1 MTEGRKIMAIIK
13 CKMCGGVLDIRED
26 MTIAECEYC
35 GTKQTLP
42 QINNEQ
48 ILNMLNRA
56 NYLRQQCEFDRA
68 AEIYEKVASRVD
80 NDAEIYWSMV
90 LCRYGIEYV
99 DDPVTNKKVPTCHR
113 TQYESI
119 LKDADYLQALKYADG
134 VQKSLYEKEAV
145 YIDSILK
152 KALEISNKEKPFDVF
167 ICYKENDE
175 EGNRTPDSV
184 LAQEIYYQLTDEG
197 FKVFF
202 SRITLEDKLGT
213 AYEPYIFAALNS
225 AKVMVVVGTCHE
237 YINSVWVKNEWSRF
251 IKLMQNNKNKALIP
265 AYRDMDPY
273 DLPDE
278 LSMFQAQ
285 DMSKLGF
292 MQDLVRGIKKII
304 NSGSEAEQ
312 ENIRGNAYAETL
324 KTVTYSIE
332 PLLKR
337 TFMFLEDGEWERAD
351 DFCERILNIEPE
363 CGEAYL
369 GKLMAK
375 LKINKKSDFDTNSVV
390 FDNEP
395 LYDKILRFGSDKL
408 KEEVKNYSKLSYY
421 NVYIEKMSKAED
433 DREYMGC
440 YENFMKIS
448 DVKDAKGLAK
458 ECRQK
463 AVEYQRNYIEN
474 QMKSIFNSDENK
486 KSKEAA
492 RKHYD
497 SIYAD
502 GGLKQKIASFID
514 IEENRDFIKNSLM
527 ELAREEK
534 KLSIIIKYDDIRRVD
549 DGFELMKELEKCT
562 DPKDMS
568 EIDKYIGKTKKKIR
582 NMMETNHNN
591 IKYFD
596 DGYKLIRELGN
607 SDATVDKSVID
618 EYLTKTR
625 EKIENMLEASFYKC
639 YNEGRCYAF
648 LDNLQM
654 CKASGISDK
663 ILDEYID
670 KTNLKIKEIQKNE
683 RMLQYI
689 RIAVVSGIIFF
700 IVILFVILGQM

>member
-1 MTEGRKIMAIIK
+1 MAVLK
-13 CKMCGGVLDIRED
+13 CKMCGGDLNVTED
-26 MTIAECEYC
+26 SKVVECEFC

-48 ILNMLNRA
+48 ILNMINRA

-113 TQYESI
+113 TQYESV

-134 VQKSLYEKEAV
+134 VQKSLYEKEAA
-145 YIDSILK
+145 YIDNILK
-152 KALEISNKEKPFDVF
+152 KTLEISNKEKPFDVF

-175 EGNRTPDSV
+175 GGQRTPDSV

-225 AKVMVVVGTCHE
+225 AKVMVVVGTRPE

-251 IKLMQNNKNKALIP
+251 IKLMQKDKNKTIIP

-304 NSGSEAEQ
+304 NSGSGAVQKDISE
-312 ENIRGNAYAETL
+312 NAYAENL

-351 DFCERILNIEPE
+351 DFCEKILNMDPE

-375 LKINKKSDFDTNSVV
+375 LKINKKSDFDNNSIV
-390 FDNEP
+390 FDDGP
-395 LYDKILRFGSDKL
+395 LYDKILRFGNDKL
-408 KEEVKNYSKLSYY
+408 KEEVKDYSKLSYY
-421 NVYIEKMSKAED
+421 NVYKEEMSGAQN
-433 DREYMGC
+433 DRVYMNC
-440 YENFMKIS
+440 YENFIKIG
-448 DVKDAKGLAK
+448 DVRDAKELAK

-474 QMKSIFNSDENK
+474 QMKTIFNSDENK

-492 RKHYD
+492 EKHYN

-514 IEENRDFIKNSLM
+514 IEENRDFIKNSVM
-527 ELAREEK
+527 EIEKEEK
-534 KLSIIIKYDDIRRVD
+534 KLSIIIKYDDTRRID
-549 DGFELMKELEKCT
+549 DGFELIKELEKCT
-562 DPKDMS
+562 DTAHKS

-582 NMMETNHNN
+582 NMLTGYDS
-591 IKYFD
+591 IKYSD
-596 DGYKLIRELGN
+596 DGYRVIRDTEN
-607 SDATVDKSVID
+607 NNVSVDKSVID
-618 EYLTKTR
+618 EYLVKTR
-625 EKIENMLEASFYKC
+625 EKVHNMLESGLYKC
-639 YNEGRCYAF
+639 YNEERCYAF
-648 LDNLQM
+648 LDNLQI
-654 CKASGISDK
+654 CKASGISDE
-663 ILDEYID
+663 ILDKYIE
-670 KTNLKIKEIQKNE
+670 KTNLKINEIKKNE
-683 RMLQYI
+683 RMLQCI
-689 RIAVVSGIIFF
+689 RIAAVSCVVIF
-700 IVILFVILGQM
+700 IVILFVILGQ